1 MFEKK
6 LLQSPLVIF
15 SSSTI
20 SSPFDHTSLSID
32 GQLGS
37 DSFIALMDDETDQIR
52 SIRTRVK
59 GTTIRPKNYPAPQDG
74 NDHDL
79 TVRRGELLV
88 KEEEK
93 EEEEEEMIRLIFY
106 ASSSRLKGVVIDER
120 PERLLGSNHSSQAIS
135 STVLHLQSPNCLK
148 TFMRIPAY
156 DQSQLAL
163 GSVGDVGR
171 ADERYLNI
179 DLRYLHLQIK
189 PLDHHFMFEVGVSD
203 RYQSQIILRFSTFQ
217 SKAKR
222 YKDGLV
228 HIPIKFPINRAHTQ
242 TSWTELLLDLS
253 DLVAQVPR
261 SSTQVVN
268 SSSSNTARVNDDLNH
283 LGGKRS
289 RARRRNF
296 CEYSSTRFIKVHSN
310 IRLRKIFFTSDGVS
324 PSISSCNSNNNHLD
338 GSLGDDDE
346 EEDGS
351 GQTKRAG
358 RSAGIRPELLLYKSC
373 IKKSL

>member
-1 MFEKK
+1 
-6 LLQSPLVIF
+6 SPLVIF

-52 SIRTRVK
+52 SIRTR
-59 GTTIRPKNYPAPQDG
+59 
-74 NDHDL
+74 
-79 TVRRGELLV
+79 
-88 KEEEK
+88 
-93 EEEEEEMIRLIFY
+93 EMIRLIFY

-156 DQSQLAL
+156 DQSQ
-163 GSVGDVGR
+163 

-253 DLVAQVPR
+253 DLVAQ
-261 SSTQVVN
+261 
-268 SSSSNTARVNDDLNH
+268 
-283 LGGKRS
+283 
-289 RARRRNF
+289 
-296 CEYSSTRFIKVHSN
+296 YSSTRFIKVHSN